1 MKIRNKLFLLV
12 VFFIVVFA
20 ASTTLMIFFVQKVKI
35 GSPLYE
41 EIRGHEYVLRRV
53 SLLKSDMNQVRA
65 ALLTLLDIQGASDRE
80 QLTAQIR
87 GLTATINGNFKELL
101 QRIKEKDV
109 RVRISSAQDA
119 WQDFRDTRDQDIIPL
134 LYSGDRARAKEIA
147 LTIQKARYEK
157 FVTLATEVVEATR
170 RRIDD
175 IEHRVALVI
184 QRSVEIFMFRGAVF
198 LLFVF
203 VFVIFLS
210 RSVTR
215 PIRRLMEAANKV
227 ASGDFTAKAE
237 VFGRDEIGELANTF
251 NRMTGD
257 LSRLVE
263 DERKLAVASASLAA
277 ERAKSEELEKAYL
290 ELTRTQQK
298 YKDLVDNLNVG
309 VYRNALDPEGRFL
322 EVNPAML
329 LMFEAASADELLALR
344 LSDLFRDKAK
354 GGEFSEKL
362 LRSTFVKG
370 DEVELVTL
378 KGGVFWA
385 SLTAVFKKNGVS
397 SSVYGIIQDISEH
410 KRMEFR
416 LNEERERLKKIADSL
431 GAGLCL
437 IDREF
442 RIVWINESMEKWFGA
457 AEQVQGNLCYSTYQF
472 RDEICDSCPLDEVFT
487 TGRSQSSEKRIFLS
501 DGRVM
506 DFLFVCSPFRNEKG
520 EVYQALELI
529 LDITERKRMVE
540 LLEYERA
547 LSKNVI
553 DSIGDT
559 LMVIDCRTKK
569 ILDVNREFLEGTGIL
584 KKEDI
589 VGKTC
594 EEAKTHLC
602 PPCEACRFDEVVRE
616 GCTIHAMH
624 VHEDAAGTPVYV
636 DVTLSPLKDEK
647 GRILGVIHLA
657 RNVTERKKL
666 EDELQRYSENLE
678 SLVKERSRALQISE
692 LMFRKLFESAHDGIL
707 IIDYGTG
714 RIIDGNPAVLNLLE
728 CPREECVGADARRL
742 SCFSDHGFFENIH
755 AKLAQKIFASYDGLP
770 MRTMTGKEIFVE
782 VRASL
787 YFVEEKKIFECHI
800 RDVTERMRMEK
811 VKAEFVSMVSHE
823 LRTPLS
829 AIKEGVEIVADGTQ
843 GKLNSPQQE
852 CLGIAL
858 SNVNRLNRL
867 VGDILDISKI
877 QSNLLRLNSVSL
889 SVYDIVDQICGLVK
903 IEIEKRGMVLMTNIE
918 KNLPFILADKDRLIQ
933 ILFNLLNNAIKFT
946 RERSHIGLS
955 CQRSGDFAEFAISDE
970 GAGIPSADLS
980 RLFGKF
986 VQLDSTLIRRVGG
999 TGLGLY
1005 ISRNL
1010 VEAMGGRIWAESKI
1024 GEGSV
1029 FRFTVPLVKGHA

>member
-12 VFFIVVFA
+12 VFCGAVFA
-20 ASTTLMIFFVQKVKI
+20 VSNVVMIFFVRQIRI

-41 EIRGHEYVLRRV
+41 EIRGHEYVLWRV

-65 ALLTLLDIQGASDRE
+65 ALLTLLDIQGEDERDR
-80 QLTAQIR
+80 LAAQIR
-87 GLTATINGNFKELL
+87 DLTASIDGTFGELL
-101 QRIKEKDV
+101 GKNEERDIRALV
-109 RVRISSAQDA
+109 SSAQDA
-119 WQDFRDTRDQDIIPL
+119 WRAFRDTRDRDIIPAI
-134 LYSGDRARAKEIA
+134 YAGDRARAKETA
-147 LTIQKARYEK
+147 LTIQKERYEK
-157 FVTLATEVVEATR
+157 FVALAAEIAEATR
-170 RRIDD
+170 RKIDG
-175 IEHRVALVI
+175 IERRVAFA
-184 QRSVEIFMFRGAVF
+184 VERNIDIFIWRGAGF
-198 LLFVF
+198 LVLVF
-203 VFVIFLS
+203 VFIVLLS
-210 RSVTR
+210 RAVTR
-215 PIRRLMEAANKV
+215 PIRRLVEAANKV

-237 VFGRDEIGELANTF
+237 VFGRDEIGELANAF
-251 NRMTGD
+251 NRMTAD
-257 LSRLVE
+257 LSRLLE
-263 DERKLAVASASLAA
+263 DERELAVASASLAA

-290 ELTRTQQK
+290 ELARTQQK

-309 VYRNALDPEGRFL
+309 VYRNAFDPEGRFF

-329 LMFEAASADELLALR
+329 SMFEAASADELLPLR
-344 LSDLFRDKAK
+344 LSDLFYDKAK
-354 GGEFSEKL
+354 GEEFSANL
-362 LRSTFVKG
+362 LRSTFIKG

-385 SLTAVFKKNGVS
+385 SLTAVCKKNGGGA
-397 SSVYGIIQDISEH
+397 SVYGIIQDISEH

-437 IDREF
+437 VDREF
-442 RIVWINESMEKWFGA
+442 RIVWINESMQKWFGA
-457 AEQVQGNLCYSTYQF
+457 AEQVQGQLCYSTYQF
-472 RDEICDSCPLDEVFT
+472 RDEICVSCPLVEVFT
-487 TGRSQSSEKRIFLS
+487 KGQSLSYEKRIFLS

-506 DFLFVCSPFRNEKG
+506 DFLFVCSPFRNEEGK
-520 EVYQALELI
+520 VYQALELI
-529 LDITERKRMVE
+529 LDITERKRIVE

-559 LMVIDCRTKK
+559 LMVTDCKTKK
-569 ILDVNREFLEGTGIL
+569 ILDVNREFLEETGIL

-594 EEAKTHLC
+594 EEARTHLC
-602 PPCEACRFDEVVRE
+602 PPCEACRFDEVIRE
-616 GCTIHAMH
+616 GSTIHATH

-636 DVTLSPLKDEK
+636 DVTLSPLKDDK
-647 GRILGVIHLA
+647 DRILGVIHLA

-714 RIIDGNPAVLNLLE
+714 RIIDANPSVLNLLE

-755 AKLAQKIFASYDGLP
+755 TKLAQKIFASYDGLP

-843 GKLNSPQQE
+843 GKLNKPQQE

-858 SNVNRLNRL
+858 SNINRLNRL

-877 QSNLLRLNSVSL
+877 QSNLLKINSVSL
-889 SVYDIVDQICGLVK
+889 SVYDIVDQVFGLVK
-903 IEIEKRGMVLMTNIE
+903 IEIERRGMVLVTDIE
-918 KNLPFILADKDRLIQ
+918 KDMPFVSADKDRLIQ
-933 ILFNLLNNAIKFT
+933 ILLNLLNNAIKFT

-955 CQRSGDFAEFAISDE
+955 CQRSGDFAEFAVSDE
-970 GAGIPSADLS
+970 GAGIPPADLS

-1010 VEAMGGRIWAESKI
+1010 VEAMGGHIWAQSKI
-1024 GEGSV
+1024 GEGSI
-1029 FRFTVPLVKGHA
+1029 FRFTVPLAKGQ